1 MGFKVASR
9 VRDLSGTMLCEAFGT
24 EERCRSALARLCWGE
39 GGLRPSGLG
48 HRGHCF
54 PTRRPLDHR
63 MGPVVAHCAEL

>member
-9 VRDLSGTMLCEAFGT
+9 VDGLSGATFREAFGT
-24 EERCRSALARLCWGE
+24 EEQCRSALARPCWGE
-39 GGLRPSGLG
+39 GFVCPGCG

-54 PTRRPLDHR
+54 PTCRPLDHR